1 MESRG
6 VDSNEV
12 PNDAILPR
20 QFFELVH
27 QSSERPPEVR
37 LWIEVLYKAIEDLRP
52 SNASNKLSINVALR
66 RAQQAKEWIQSDQ
79 EYPGSFRWICSVFD
93 LHPNLV
99 PNQLLAFAETGDRMR
114 PQRRSVAHNGARPC
128 ADRPRPPRRAAVT
141 A

>member
-66 RAQQAKEWIQSDQ
+66 
-79 EYPGSFRWICSVFD
+79 
-93 LHPNLV
+93 
-99 PNQLLAFAETGDRMR
+99 
-114 PQRRSVAHNGARPC
+114 
-128 ADRPRPPRRAAVT
+128 
-141 A
+141 